1 VNNALRFREATL
13 TDAERLNELV
23 NSAYRGESSQKGW
36 TTEDHLLGGQRSDP
50 AMLRET
56 MTKPDSVILLAEQ
69 NGELVGSVHLEN
81 LRESQIC
88 YFGMFTIRPARQ
100 GSGLGKILMTYAE
113 DFARREWKSKQMEMT
128 VITLRTELIA
138 FYERRGYCF
147 TGEIRPFHADPRF
160 GIQKR
165 SGIELGVWRKSL

>member
-1 VNNALRFREATL
+1 VNNALQFRKATL
-13 TDAERLNELV
+13 TDAEKLNELV

-36 TTEDHLLGGQRSDP
+36 TTEHDLLGGQRCDP
-50 AMLRET
+50 GLLRET
-56 MTKPDSVILLAEQ
+56 MMKPDSVILLAEQ
-69 NGELVGSVHLEN
+69 NGELIGSVHLEN
-81 LRESQIC
+81 LGAAKTC
-88 YFGMFTIRPARQ
+88 YFGMFTIKPTLQ
-100 GSGLGKILMTYAE
+100 GSGLGKILMNFAE
-113 DFARREWKSKQMEMT
+113 DFARREWKATAMEMT

-138 FYERRGYCF
+138 FYERRGYRF